1 MCRVILGPGSSFQ
14 IRNAGRNVGGFKA
27 VAGCREVV
35 FSKMHLGLDDSKLVA
50 EVSESIVLATVAL
63 QFGGG
68 VPIIEVGDGASECVE
83 GGGRTDEESVEPA
96 REGFSDVRG

>member
-1 MCRVILGPGSSFQ
+1 VG
-14 IRNAGRNVGGFKA
+14 RNAGGFKV

-35 FSKMHLGLDDSKLVA
+35 FSKMHLSLDDGELVA
-50 EVSESIVLATVAL
+50 EVSESIILVTVAL

-83 GGGRTDEESVEPA
+83 GGGWTDEESVEPA
-96 REGFSDVRG
+96 GKGFSDV